1 MATAQELS
9 DRYLEI
15 SALSLRQAQEE
26 LEIRKDYAQAC
37 DKVWR
42 AVAEALKAG
51 AVLRGWNHKSHPLL
65 RDIATQ
71 LYMEFGRRQVIDL
84 FGVLE
89 NAHTNFY
96 EHRFDR
102 DEVQLHL
109 DRGRELVA
117 ELEIIRQSPQR
128 RFVPANREQ
137 ERRLE
142 RLTRYDPTTAAD
154 AFLDFDARP
163 PVQPEG

>member
-1 MATAQELS
+1 MATPQELS

-15 SALSLRQAQEE
+15 SELSLRQAQEE
-26 LEIRKDYAQAC
+26 LAVRKDYSQAS

-51 AVLRGWNHKSHPLL
+51 AVLRDWNHKSHPLL

-71 LYMEFGRRQVIDL
+71 LYLEFGRRQVIEL
-84 FGVLE
+84 FGSLE
-89 NAHTNFY
+89 NAHANYY
-96 EHRFDR
+96 EHRFDG

-109 DRGRELVA
+109 DWGRELVA
-117 ELEIIRQSPQR
+117 ELANIRNAPQR

-142 RLTRYDPTTAAD
+142 RLTRYDPNTAAD
-154 AFLDFDARP
+154 AFLEIDGLP
-163 PVQPEG
+163 PVEPAG

>member
-1 MATAQELS
+1 MATPKELS

-26 LEIRKDYAQAC
+26 LAVRKDYAQAC

-128 RFVPANREQ
+128 RFTPDNREQ

-142 RLTRYDPTTAAD
+142 RLTR
-154 AFLDFDARP
+154 
-163 PVQPEG
+163 

>member
-1 MATAQELS
+1 MATPKELS

-117 ELEIIRQSPQR
+117 ELETIRQSPQR
-128 RFVPANREQ
+128 RFTPANREQ

-142 RLTRYDPTTAAD
+142 RLTR
-154 AFLDFDARP
+154 
-163 PVQPEG
+163 

>member
-26 LEIRKDYAQAC
+26 LAGRKDYAQAC

-51 AVLRGWNHKSHPLL
+51 AVLRGWNPKSHPLL

-117 ELEIIRQSPQR
+117 ELEIIRQAPQR

-142 RLTRYDPTTAAD
+142 RLTRYDPNTAAD
-154 AFLDFDARP
+154 AFLDIDDLP